1 VLLSFALSTSY
12 ASKLTSFLV
21 RCLACDDRF
30 SSLSLSLSLSLFHYL
45 SISKA
50 ELIS

>member
-12 ASKLTSFLV
+12 ASKPTSFLV

-30 SSLSLSLSLSLFHYL
+30 SSISLFHYL

-50 ELIS
+50 